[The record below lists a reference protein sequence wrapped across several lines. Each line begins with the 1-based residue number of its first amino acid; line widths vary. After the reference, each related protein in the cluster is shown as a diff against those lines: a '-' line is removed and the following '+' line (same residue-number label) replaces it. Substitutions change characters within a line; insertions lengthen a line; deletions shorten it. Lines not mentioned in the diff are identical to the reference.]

1 MFMAIYFNSRL
12 STPRDEIE
20 DLIEQSLS
28 GKGEVTG
35 GGTGLGGSN
44 IDIEFEDDLGIDE
57 ALRRIRAVLSGINVA
72 KDTEITIEDQTF
84 PLYE

>member
-1 MFMAIYFNSRL
+1 MFMAVYFNSRL

-20 DLIEQSLS
+20 DLIEQRLG

-44 IDIEFEDDLGIDE
+44 IDIEVEDDVGAEE
-57 ALRRIRAVLSGINVA
+57 ALRLVRAVLQEINTA